1 MRGNQEISEIIN
13 NRLLDLC
20 RKKNI
25 TRYQLCMKTGVAQ
38 SSVCTALKGKTVLA
52 TDTILLLCKGLEIT
66 PGEFFAGMEESYQS
80 LNEGDKALLQCW
92 EELTDKQKAS
102 VRAFMEGL
110 LMK

>member
-1 MRGNQEISEIIN
+1 MKGNKEASEIIN

-38 SSVCTALKGKTVLA
+38 SSLSTALKGKTILA

-66 PGEFFAGMEESYQS
+66 PGEFFAGIEDSYQS
-80 LNEGDKALLQCW
+80 INEEEKNLLECW
-92 EELTDKQKAS
+92 EQLSEKQKLA
-102 VRAFMEGL
+102 VRAFMQGL
-110 LMK
+110 LSK